1 MSFKKS
7 ETPPAL
13 PSDEVMKT
21 AFASMDYVSLCELY
35 SFLEHQLYL
44 IDCAIQSKIVESLSK
59 AIDEFLCSNKEDLN

>member
-35 SFLEHQLYL
+35 SFLSISCISL
-44 IDCAIQSKIVESLSK
+44 IALSNLRSSNL
-59 AIDEFLCSNKEDLN
+59 FLKQ